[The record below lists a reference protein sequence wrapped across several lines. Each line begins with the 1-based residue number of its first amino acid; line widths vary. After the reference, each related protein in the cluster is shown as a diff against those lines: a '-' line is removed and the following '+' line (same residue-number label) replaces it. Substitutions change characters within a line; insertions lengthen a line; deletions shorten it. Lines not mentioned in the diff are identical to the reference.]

1 MFDDK
6 LKGSINL
13 QYKPEPEATSASPP
27 PDEPKPEV
35 GPSSL
40 VGRRGDN
47 MTFHAQ
53 GAYKEGYFTLLW
65 NWAWKDLG
73 AALFGL
79 LRLFIPSKRN

>member
-1 MFDDK
+1 
-6 LKGSINL
+6 
-13 QYKPEPEATSASPP
+13 
-27 PDEPKPEV
+27 
-35 GPSSL
+35 
-40 VGRRGDN
+40 